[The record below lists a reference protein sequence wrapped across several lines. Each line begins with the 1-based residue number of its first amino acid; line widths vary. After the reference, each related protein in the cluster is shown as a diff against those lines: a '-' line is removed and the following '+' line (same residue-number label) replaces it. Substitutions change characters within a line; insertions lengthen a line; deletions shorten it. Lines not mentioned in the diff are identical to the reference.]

1 MRIAARTE
9 QAGQSGILPRAL
21 AETYR
26 RGAFRAHEGLG
37 PASGPDQAWL
47 DLLRPSVRESWQRS
61 LMHHGNPDISHAE
74 LVFDDAA
81 LPDYRAA
88 HPLAA
93 VMPVIRRLL
102 IDPATD
108 SGLLVAVGDE
118 LGRLLWVDGD
128 DGLRRRAEGMLF
140 VAGAEWSERT
150 VGTSAPG
157 TALATA
163 ADVQI
168 AGPEHF
174 SRQVHSWNCTAV
186 PLRDPGTGQ
195 ILGVVDVTGGPDAVA
210 PNTLALIR
218 AAVTAAESVL
228 QIRALKEHLNSRPAG
243 TAGQSLPQTTMP
255 VEPPAAA
262 AAAQLTT
269 FRPLTGTA
277 AQHGPAA
284 AHGTAAAG
292 RTTARSSELAG
303 KDTLR
308 VLGRDRAELI
318 LATGPGIRNFRTVE
332 LSARHSELLTVL
344 ALHPEGLTTEDLGLL
359 AYPEGTPPGTVRAEM
374 LRLRNFMSALSAASD
389 DGGPPL
395 RSQPA
400 AAMATAR
407 ATPGTATDDAGTGI
421 TKTGITKTGT
431 VTDAGTAGTGAL
443 VPSSRPYRLP
453 RTLRL
458 DAQDVLEHMERGA
471 FRQGLQLYRGP
482 VLPRSDAPAVRDLRA
497 RVSAVLREAV
507 LTGAGPETLL
517 QYLQLPE
524 AANDVEAWRL
534 ALRLLP
540 ARSPR
545 RAAIVAAVERIEREL
560 A

>member
-9 QAGQSGILPRAL
+9 QSGILPRAL

-37 PASGPDQAWL
+37 PATGPDQPWL

-74 LVFDDAA
+74 MVFDDAA

-102 IDPATD
+102 VEPATD

-228 QIRALKEHLNSRPAG
+228 QIRVLEEHLNSRQYRTAAQAG
-243 TAGQSLPQTTMP
+243 TRTPASAATPS
-255 VEPPAAA
+255 AAA
-262 AAAQLTT
+262 STGPALAPFQ
-269 FRPLTGTA
+269 PLTGTA
-277 AQHGPAA
+277 A
-284 AHGTAAAG
+284 TG
-292 RTTARSSELAG
+292 RATARSSVLAV

-318 LATGPGIRNFRTVE
+318 LASGPGIRNFRTVE
-332 LSARHSELLTVL
+332 LSARHSELLTIL
-344 ALHPEGLTTEDLGLL
+344 ALHPEGLTTEDLALL

-374 LRLRNFMSALSAASD
+374 LRLRNFMSALSAGSD
-389 DGGPPL
+389 DGGLPL
-395 RSQPA
+395 RARSA
-400 AAMATAR
+400 AAMSTA
-407 ATPGTATDDAGTGI
+407 ASGTASRD
-421 TKTGITKTGT
+421 TKT
-431 VTDAGTAGTGAL
+431 VTDAGTAGTGAM

-453 RTLRL
+453 RPLRL
-458 DAQDVLEHMERGA
+458 DAQDVLEQMERGA

>member
-9 QAGQSGILPRAL
+9 QSGQSGILPRAL

-102 IDPATD
+102 MDPATD

-218 AAVTAAESVL
+218 AAVTAAESML
-228 QIRALKEHLNSRPAG
+228 QIRALEEHLKSRPAG
-243 TAGQSLPQTTMP
+243 TAGQPLTRTPMS
-255 VEPPAAA
+255 VETPAAA
-262 AAAQLTT
+262 AAAQLTP
-269 FRPLTGTA
+269 FRPLPGTA
-277 AQHGPAA
+277 AP
-284 AHGTAAAG
+284 HGTAAAG
-292 RTTARSSELAG
+292 RAPARSSALAA

-308 VLGRDRAELI
+308 ILGRDRAELI
-318 LATGPGIRNFRTVE
+318 LASGPGIRNFQTVE

-344 ALHPEGLTTEDLGLL
+344 ALHPEGLTTEDLALL

-374 LRLRNFMSALSAASD
+374 LRLRNFMSALSTASD

-395 RSQPA
+395 RAQPA

-407 ATPGTATDDAGTGI
+407 ATPGTA
-421 TKTGITKTGT
+421 
-431 VTDAGTAGTGAL
+431 GTGAM

-453 RTLRL
+453 RPLRL
-458 DAQDVLEHMERGA
+458 DAQDVLEQMERGA

-524 AANDVEAWRL
+524 AANDVEARRL

-545 RAAIVAAVERIEREL
+545 RAAIVAAVERIEREF

>member
-1 MRIAARTE
+1 
-9 QAGQSGILPRAL
+9 
-21 AETYR
+21 
-26 RGAFRAHEGLG
+26 
-37 PASGPDQAWL
+37 
-47 DLLRPSVRESWQRS
+47 
-61 LMHHGNPDISHAE
+61 MHHRNPDISHAE

-218 AAVTAAESVL
+218 ATVTAAESVL
-228 QIRALKEHLNSRPAG
+228 QIRALEAHLNSRPAG
-243 TAGQSLPQTTMP
+243 TAGQPLTRTPMS
-255 VEPPAAA
+255 VETPAAA
-262 AAAQLTT
+262 AAAQLTP
-269 FRPLTGTA
+269 FRPLTGTTA
-277 AQHGPAA
+277 S
-284 AHGTAAAG
+284 HGTAAAG
-292 RTTARSSELAG
+292 RKPVPQGAAAAGRTPARSSALAA

-308 VLGRDRAELI
+308 ILGRDRAELI
-318 LATGPGIRNFRTVE
+318 LASGPGIRNFRTVE

-344 ALHPEGLTTEDLGLL
+344 ALHPEGLTTEDLALL

-374 LRLRNFMSALSAASD
+374 LRLRNFMSALSTASD
-389 DGGPPL
+389 DDGPPL
-395 RSQPA
+395 RAQPA
-400 AAMATAR
+400 AAIATAR
-407 ATPGTATDDAGTGI
+407 AAPGAGTDDAGTDTAKARTTKAST
-421 TKTGITKTGT
+421 TKTVT

-453 RTLRL
+453 RPLRL
-458 DAQDVLEHMERGA
+458 DAQDVLGQMERGA

-482 VLPRSDAPAVRDLRA
+482 VLPRSDAPAVRDLRT

>member
-9 QAGQSGILPRAL
+9 QSGQSGILPRAL

-37 PASGPDQAWL
+37 PASGPDQPWL

-74 LVFDDAA
+74 LVFDGAA

-102 IDPATD
+102 MDPATD

-218 AAVTAAESVL
+218 AAVTAAESML
-228 QIRALKEHLNSRPAG
+228 QIRALEAHLHSRPAG
-243 TAGQSLPQTTMP
+243 TAGQPLTRTPMS
-255 VEPPAAA
+255 VETPAAA
-262 AAAQLTT
+262 AAEQLTP
-269 FRPLTGTA
+269 FQPLPGTA
-277 AQHGPAA
+277 AS
-284 AHGTAAAG
+284 HGTAAAG
-292 RTTARSSELAG
+292 RKPDPRMTAAPGRTPARSSALAA

-308 VLGRDRAELI
+308 ILGRDRAELI
-318 LATGPGIRNFRTVE
+318 LASGPGIRNFQTVE

-344 ALHPEGLTTEDLGLL
+344 ALHPEGLTTEDLALL

-374 LRLRNFMSALSAASD
+374 LRLRNFMAALSTASD

-395 RSQPA
+395 RAQPA

-407 ATPGTATDDAGTGI
+407 ATPGTA
-421 TKTGITKTGT
+421 
-431 VTDAGTAGTGAL
+431 GTGAM

-458 DAQDVLEHMERGA
+458 DAQDVLEQMERGA

-524 AANDVEAWRL
+524 AANDVEARRL

-545 RAAIVAAVERIEREL
+545 RAAIVAAVERIEREF

>member
-9 QAGQSGILPRAL
+9 QSGILPRAL

-37 PASGPDQAWL
+37 PASGPDQPWL
-47 DLLRPSVRESWQRS
+47 ELLRPSVRESWQRS

-74 LVFDDAA
+74 MVFDDAA

-102 IDPATD
+102 VEPATD

-128 DGLRRRAEGMLF
+128 DGLRRHAEGMLF

-228 QIRALKEHLNSRPAG
+228 QIRALEEHLNSRPHH
-243 TAGQSLPQTTMP
+243 
-255 VEPPAAA
+255 
-262 AAAQLTT
+262 
-269 FRPLTGTA
+269 TA
-277 AQHGPAA
+277 AQAGTRTPASAETPSATASTGPAVTPFQPHTA
-284 AHGTAAAG
+284 TAATG
-292 RTTARSSELAG
+292 RATARSSVLAV

-318 LATGPGIRNFRTVE
+318 LVSGPGIRNFRTVE
-332 LSARHSELLTVL
+332 LSARHSELLTIL
-344 ALHPEGLTTEDLGLL
+344 ALHPEGLTTEDLALL

-374 LRLRNFMSALSAASD
+374 LRLRNFMSALSAGS
-389 DGGPPL
+389 DGGLPL
-395 RSQPA
+395 RARSGA
-400 AAMATAR
+400 AISTATSGTASR
-407 ATPGTATDDAGTGI
+407 ATKTVTDTGTVS
-421 TKTGITKTGT
+421 TKTST
-431 VTDAGTAGTGAL
+431 VTDAVTAGTGVM

-453 RTLRL
+453 RPLQL
-458 DAQDVLEHMERGA
+458 DAQDVLEQMERGA

-482 VLPRSDAPAVRDLRA
+482 VLPRSDAPAIRNLRA

-545 RAAIVAAVERIEREL
+545 RAAIVAAVERIERDL